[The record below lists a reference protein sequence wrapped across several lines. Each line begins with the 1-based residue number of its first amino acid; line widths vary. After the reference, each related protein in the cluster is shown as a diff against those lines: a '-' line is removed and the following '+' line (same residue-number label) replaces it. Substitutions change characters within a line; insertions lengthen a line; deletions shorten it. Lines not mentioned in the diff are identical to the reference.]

1 MSLEGDI
8 FGDPNATAAEPV
20 KPIADSSGDIFASAV
35 SQPEMKRLVYKW
47 FRNRVGVIL
56 DENPLQS
63 FFQTVF
69 INIWS
74 VSLDT
79 PPISPVS
86 VPTPVA
92 APVMAPVTLSAA
104 PSVPETPVGG
114 GQANDLFNDSD
125 KTSTKKVDLKNT
137 ILTF

>member
-1 MSLEGDI
+1 MIKILQ
-8 FGDPNATAAEPV
+8 F
-20 KPIADSSGDIFASAV
+20 
-35 SQPEMKRLVYKW
+35 
-47 FRNRVGVIL
+47 FRNFL
-56 DENPLQS
+56 K
-63 FFQTVF
+63 F
-69 INIWS
+69 IFKQIKS

-125 KTSTKKVDLKNT
+125 KTSTKKVKYLVPR
-137 ILTF
+137 